1 MNKFCSSRVTAHNWP
16 TRSARVV
23 GLQRLRS
30 CCLLQ
35 TIAPQARSWHTRRR
49 SARCGSSATSC
60 GPLPRSAATPRNSR
74 PTHRLGA
81 ASHPPLYHCNTLRK
95 RAVMRCAAE
104 PPVLPPPPCPNAW
117 PAPADVHASQRL
129 KPFCAQAA
137 ELPAICAELHARLAG
152 HEAKRRFAPNRY

>member
-1 MNKFCSSRVTAHNWP
+1 VPHVPVADASRLNECCAGLSWRLFCLQELLSS
-16 TRSARVV
+16 
-23 GLQRLRS
+23 
-30 CCLLQ
+30 C
-35 TIAPQARSWHTRRR
+35 
-49 SARCGSSATSC
+49 ARCGSSATSC

-152 HEAKRRFAPNRY
+152 HEAKRRFAPN